1 MANNFKILNIVG
13 ARPNFIKIAPL
24 MEEMR
29 DYKEI
34 KPILVHTGQ
43 HYDYEMSKIF
53 FRDLSI
59 LEPDYN
65 LGVGSDS
72 AVGQIAKIMEKLEKV
87 FKKEKP
93 DLVIVVGDVNSTLAG
108 GLSANKS
115 RIRVA
120 HVESGL
126 RSFDLD
132 MPEEV
137 NRILTDHVSDYLF
150 ATEPSAVKN
159 LKKERIEKE
168 KIFLVGN
175 VMIDTLLKYKKKA
188 LGLPL
193 VKKLGLK
200 PKSYG
205 VLTLHRPENIDERAV
220 FEEILGAF
228 EGIQKKIKII
238 WPVHPRAQK
247 QLEKFHFL
255 NWIKKMS
262 NFKMIPPL
270 GYLEMLSLVS
280 QSKFVLTDSGG
291 LQEET
296 TALKIPCLTLRKNT
310 ERPITVQ
317 IGTNEV
323 VGFKK
328 AKIVKQSFKILGGK
342 AKKGK
347 TPPLWDGKTSKRIIN
362 ILRKK
367 IK

>member
-1 MANNFKILNIVG
+1 MKILNVVG
-13 ARPNFIKIAPL
+13 ARPNFIKISPL
-24 MEEMR
+24 IEKMER
-29 DYKEI
+29 DSKIE
-34 KPILVHTGQ
+34 PILVHTGQ

-59 LEPDYN
+59 PEPDYN
-65 LGVGSDS
+65 LEVGLDNS
-72 AVGQIAKIMEKLEKV
+72 VLQIAKIMEGLDKIFRE
-87 FKKEKP
+87 EKP
-93 DLVIVVGDVNSTLAG
+93 DLVVVVGDVNSTLAG
-108 GLSANKS
+108 ALVANKLH
-115 RIRVA
+115 IPLA
-120 HVESGL
+120 HIEAGL
-126 RSFDLD
+126 RSFDFN
-132 MPEEV
+132 MPEEI
-137 NRILTDHVSDYLF
+137 NRVLTDRISDLLF

-159 LKKERIEKE
+159 LKKEGIEKK

-188 LGLPL
+188 MESPF
-193 VKKLGLK
+193 VKKLGLE

-205 VLTLHRPENIDERAV
+205 VLTLHRPENVDKNDTFRG
-220 FEEILGAF
+220 ILEAL
-228 EGIQKKIKII
+228 EKIQKKIKII

-247 QLEKFHFL
+247 QLKEFGFL
-255 NWIKKMS
+255 DWVEGMNNLKLVL
-262 NFKMIPPL
+262 PV
-270 GYLEMLSLVS
+270 GYLEMLSLIS

-342 AKKGK
+342 AKRGK
-347 TPPLWDGKTSKRIIN
+347 TPPLWDGKASKRIIKV
-362 ILRKK
+362 LKK
-367 IK
+367 THGI